1 MLLGEARYNVVFN
14 KRRRNWIVR
23 KLYASRTKRF
33 QDELMDMLVK
43 RKGLPYTPDDRPH
56 MTVPDLPKNLGSMHR
71 NKPSK
76 ETAVSEFQSRF
87 K

>member
-1 MLLGEARYNVVFN
+1 
-14 KRRRNWIVR
+14 
-23 KLYASRTKRF
+23 
-33 QDELMDMLVK
+33 MLVK